1 MIGNR
6 ILCVFFLLEKLRIGF
21 VLNEKEN
28 GLCLNFAF
36 QFSQNSPPHANSS
49 NKIIG
54 ISNSTVI
61 TSYTVVHTLV
71 IFFIFVCCPIMCL
84 FVLCSVFWYDFR
96 KKKRCSF
103 GLYLQLFVG
112 GLMSYLRYLCLFGS
126 SLPPVVCRR
135 SHVLFTLFV
144 FVRFVFTSSCL

>member
-1 MIGNR
+1 MTYQYKVTEKKLWCVVVRTSNIMTTIKHNQQNISNRHNILFPFFFTRQATMIENR
-6 ILCVFFLLEKLRIGF
+6 ILCIFSLLEKLRIGF

-28 GLCLNFAF
+28 VLCLNFAF

-71 IFFIFVCCPIMCL
+71 IFFIFVYCPIMCL
-84 FVLCSVFWYDFR
+84 FVLCSV
-96 KKKRCSF
+96 
-103 GLYLQLFVG
+103 L
-112 GLMSYLRYLCLFGS
+112 
-126 SLPPVVCRR
+126 
-135 SHVLFTLFV
+135 
-144 FVRFVFTSSCL
+144 

>member
-96 KKKRCSF
+96 KKKKRCSF

-135 SHVLFTLFV
+135 AHVLFTLFV
-144 FVRFVFTSSCL
+144 FVCV